1 MKLDNAAR
9 LFMAVN
15 PDFSISTEEPRHL
28 RNWYAPLEEIYLG
41 NDTYTGKSVSPNG
54 ALKNTAVYACVRV
67 LSESI
72 AGLPLHIYARRNGQ
86 KQRANDF
93 YLYSILH
100 DAPNPVMT
108 SFEFRE
114 ALQTHLLL
122 WGNAYCE
129 IEADGRGRVTALW
142 PLRPDKM
149 EKVEHVGSELF
160 YRYRLPNGATKDF
173 RQEQIWHL
181 RGMSG
186 DGIHGY
192 SPIQL
197 ARQAVALSNAAEEFG
212 GRFFGN
218 DARPGG
224 ALSTD
229 GVLDDESY
237 ERIKRSWAATHQGV
251 SNSHRVA
258 ILEQGLSW
266 EQIGMPLS
274 DAQFL
279 ETRKFQIS
287 DIARIYRVPPHMI
300 GDLERATFSNIE
312 HQSLEF
318 VMHSLRP
325 WLVRW
330 EQSIKQKLM
339 LKKERKVY
347 FAEFS
352 VDGLLRGDTKSRYE
366 AYGSGIL
373 NGWITRNEVRALE
386 NLNPLTGLD
395 EPLTPLNMTTDTGGT
410 TQQTNSKPTK
420 TEQRGRKAAE
430 YRQWIAKSQEKIL
443 REALERVLRREAND
457 IGNKLPKWTD
467 IEAEMDAFYEDFRA
481 WIIRYMQPGY
491 QALGELVGR
500 AAADEVDGDAQDLEK
515 WTETYLER
523 YAARHIGKS
532 KLQIT
537 AALED
542 DALDET
548 LTAWREERPAS
559 VAHDESVRYGN
570 AVAKTTW
577 IALSIQG
584 LRWAASGSET
594 CPYCR
599 GLDGKTI
606 AIDKNFL
613 EAGESFQP
621 AGAEAPL
628 IASGSIGHAPAHRG
642 CDCTIRPVK
651 IL

>member
-1 MKLDNAAR
+1 MKLDNATR

-15 PDFSISTEEPRHL
+15 PDFQTPTEKPRHL

-41 NDTYTGKSVSPNG
+41 GDTYTGKSVSPNG

-114 ALQTHLLL
+114 ALQGHLLL

-129 IEADGRGRVTALW
+129 IEVNGRGRVIGLW

-149 EKVEHVGSELF
+149 EKVERVGSELF

-330 EQSIKQKLM
+330 EQSIKQNLI
-339 LKKERKVY
+339 LKNERKMFY
-347 FAEFS
+347 AEFS
-352 VDGLLRGDTKSRYE
+352 VEGLLRGDTKSRHE
-366 AYGSGIL
+366 AYGSAIT
-373 NGWITRNEVRALE
+373 NGWMTRNEARVLE
-386 NLNPLTGLD
+386 NLNPIDGLD
-395 EPLTPLNMTTDTGGT
+395 EPLTPLNMTADTGGT
-410 TQQTNSKPTK
+410 TQQTNSKSTK

-467 IEAEMDAFYEDFRA
+467 IEAEMDAFYDDFRA

-500 AAADEVDGDAQDLEK
+500 AAADEVDGEAQDLEK
-515 WTETYLER
+515 WTSAYLER
-523 YAARHIGKS
+523 YTARHIGKS
-532 KLQIT
+532 KMNIE
-537 AALED
+537 AALENDSMD
-542 DALDET
+542 DM
-548 LTAWREERPAS
+548 LTTWREERPAS
-559 VAHDESVRYGN
+559 VAQSESVRFGN

-577 IALSIQG
+577 AALG
-584 LRWAASGSET
+584 VRTLTWVARGSET

-599 GLDGKTI
+599 SLDGKTV

-621 AGAEAPL
+621 AGAESPL
-628 IASGSIGHAPAHRG
+628 IASGSIGHAPAHKG